1 MPPLLSIVVPVH
13 NEADFLPL
21 GLPGLFAA
29 VDEVGVAVEVIVVEN
44 GSTDGSAAIAEGL
57 MAGRPGAVEVL
68 AEADYGAAL
77 RHGFLRAGGE
87 WIVNVD
93 VDYFSAP
100 FFRSV
105 LDHADD
111 ADLVIGSK
119 RDPGSDDR
127 RPLLRR
133 AGTRVFNLL
142 LRGMFG
148 SRVSD
153 THGMKGFRR
162 SAVAPLVGEVASR
175 KDLFDT
181 ELVLR
186 AERSGLR
193 IVEVPVVVE
202 ELRPARSSFVRRV
215 PRTLAGLWA
224 IRRRL
229 PPAGGSA
236 ARR

>member
-1 MPPLLSIVVPVH
+1 VPPLLSIVVPVH
-13 NEADFLPL
+13 NEAEFLPI
-21 GLPGLFAA
+21 GLPGLFDA
-29 VDEVGVAVEVIVVEN
+29 VDQVGSVVEVIVVEN
-44 GSTDGSAAIAEGL
+44 GSTDGSSDVARELI
-57 MAGRPGAVEVL
+57 AGRSGRLEQL

-77 RHGFLRAGGE
+77 RHGFLRAEGE

-93 VDYFSAP
+93 VDYYSAA

-105 LDHADD
+105 VDHAGD

-142 LRGMFG
+142 LRCMFG
-148 SRVSD
+148 SGVSD

-162 SAVAPLVGEVASR
+162 SAVAPLVVEVVSR

-186 AERSGLR
+186 AERAGLR

-202 ELRPARSSFVRRV
+202 ELRPARSSFVKRV
-215 PRTLAGLWA
+215 PRTLTGLWA
-224 IRRRL
+224 IRRVL
-229 PPAGGSA
+229 PRAGGSA
-236 ARR
+236 SRR

>member
-1 MPPLLSIVVPVH
+1 VPPLLSIVVPVH
-13 NEADFLPL
+13 NEADFLPV
-21 GLPGLFAA
+21 GLAGLFDAI
-29 VDEVGVAVEVIVVEN
+29 DEVGVAVEVIVVEN
-44 GSTDGSAAIAEGL
+44 GSTDGSAAIAKGL

-77 RHGFLRAGGE
+77 RHGFLRAEGE

-93 VDYFSAP
+93 VDYYSAP

-105 LDHADD
+105 LDHAAD

-148 SRVSD
+148 SGVSD

-162 SAVAPLVGEVASR
+162 SVVAPLVVDVVSR

-186 AERSGLR
+186 AERAGLR

-215 PRTLAGLWA
+215 PRTLAGLWT

-229 PPAGGSA
+229 PPAGGSS